1 MSDVYYRYFRVTSGP
16 LVDEIDRLTAENK
29 AAQKHWFEF
38 INEIGATSASIS
50 VRGTPVFFEFDQQP
64 DKAHWKAKGLGYLPK
79 RNTRLGR
86 QLHKRM
92 RQLPPM
98 LPLDHALNAVGL
110 DGAVPVLIDVNCGYT
125 CNLMGRRGVW
135 FVTIPWRDVPQA
147 ELDKYR
153 AARSSRVRYN
163 MSLDYLQ
170 WTPPPEFTE
179 IKEWQYLR
187 EWDELNHL
195 EQTA

>member
-1 MSDVYYRYFRVTSGP
+1 MSGVYYRYFRVTSGP

-50 VRGTPVFFEFDQQP
+50 ARGTPVFFEFDQQP

-92 RQLPPM
+92 HQLPPI
-98 LPLDHALNAVGL
+98 LPLNHALNAVGL
-110 DGAVPVLIDVNCGYT
+110 DGAFPVLIDFNCGYT
-125 CNLMGRRGVW
+125 CNLMGRRDVW
-135 FVTIPWRDVPQA
+135 FVTIPWLDVPATKMA
-147 ELDKYR
+147 EYIEEN
-153 AARSSRVRYN
+153 AAGRWFEHS
-163 MSLDYLQ
+163 MDYLQ
-170 WTPPPEFTE
+170 WTAPPEFTE
-179 IKEWQYLR
+179 IKEWQFLR
-187 EWDELNHL
+187 EWDEVNQL